1 MNPNFG
7 YQLYQAQRTTPRAEF
22 LTADIQRG
30 RQVAAV
36 TREARRL
43 ASGTRAARALI
54 SRAYRRHSPSWV

>member
-1 MNPNFG
+1 MNPNYG
-7 YQLYQAQRTTPRAEF
+7 YQLYQAQRTIPRTEL

-54 SRAYRRHSPSWV
+54 SRSYRRHSPSWV